1 MEKERL
7 PILVKTYYN
16 HYNNNTMSQEKN
28 KVFVV
33 TRNFRRVE
41 DKNYTTK
48 EEAEVRSKILVNVL
62 KKWKD
67 PDSKKVRVI
76 ESAEPYK
83 IK

>member
-1 MEKERL
+1 
-7 PILVKTYYN
+7 
-16 HYNNNTMSQEKN
+16 MSQEKN

>member
-1 MEKERL
+1 
-7 PILVKTYYN
+7 
-16 HYNNNTMSQEKN
+16 MSQEKK

-48 EEAEVRSKILVNVL
+48 EEAEVRSNILVNVL
-62 KKWKD
+62 KKWND
-67 PDSKKVRVI
+67 PDSKKARAI

>member
-1 MEKERL
+1 
-7 PILVKTYYN
+7 
-16 HYNNNTMSQEKN
+16 MSQEKK